1 MSNDVSLIKKS
12 IVLIIL
18 LILVG
23 GMSVSLIAIYSASQ
37 EISKLQQ
44 QVSML
49 QNQMNSVHQNVV
61 NQNVTYILGKNYSLS
76 QLYDKIKDSV
86 VVISGTVLSNQ
97 FIFQVYYQVQG
108 SGFVYNYNGR
118 NVIITNYHVVQNAV
132 NLTVTFIDGDAYSA
146 SVLGYDPYAD
156 LAVLSINAPLYKYK
170 PLTVVNSSSLKVG
183 DTVIAVG
190 NPYGLA
196 GSMSVGIVSALG
208 RTISEQTAGSFP
220 IANVI
225 QITVPI
231 NPGNSGG
238 PLLNLDGQ
246 VVGITTAIVAG
257 SQGIGF
263 AIPSNTILREIGD
276 LITKGYYNEHP
287 WLGISGIDMSYD
299 IAKVMNVNVTYGV
312 LIVQVISDS
321 PAFQAGLH
329 GGNKQIRLYGTSL
342 TIGGDIIIAING
354 IRIRNNDD
362 LASYLEEHTRPN
374 QIVDLTV
381 IRNGQ
386 KMIIQV
392 KLGSRPSTANV
403 AYSV

>member
-1 MSNDVSLIKKS
+1 MSNNVSLFKRS

-18 LILVG
+18 LILIG
-23 GMSVSLIAIYSASQ
+23 GISVSLITIYSASQ

-49 QNQMNSVHQNVV
+49 QSQINNIHQNFV

-86 VVISGTVLSNQ
+86 VVVSGTVLSNQ

-108 SGFVYNYNGR
+108 SGFVYNYNGH

-132 NLTVTFIDGDAYSA
+132 NLTVTFIDGDAYPA

-208 RTISEQTAGSFP
+208 RTISEQTAGGFP

-276 LITKGYYNEHP
+276 LIAKGYYNEHP
-287 WLGISGIDMSYD
+287 WLGISGVDMSYD
-299 IAKVMNVNVTYGV
+299 IAKVMKVNVTYGV
-312 LIVQVISDS
+312 LVVQVISGS

-329 GGNKQIRLYGTSL
+329 GGNKQVRLYGTSL

-354 IRIRNNDD
+354 VRIRNNDD

-374 QIVDLTV
+374 QIVDLTI
-381 IRNGQ
+381 IRNSQ

-392 KLGSRPSTANV
+392 KLGSRPSAANV

>member
-1 MSNDVSLIKKS
+1 MPNNVSLIKKS
-12 IVLIIL
+12 VVLIIL
-18 LILVG
+18 LILIG
-23 GMSVSLIAIYSASQ
+23 GIGASLITLYSASQ
-37 EISKLQQ
+37 EINKLQQ
-44 QVSML
+44 QVSVL
-49 QNQMNSVHQNVV
+49 QSQINNVHQSVI
-61 NQNVTYILGKNYSLS
+61 NQNITYILGNNYSLS
-76 QLYDKIKDSV
+76 QLYDTIKDSV

-108 SGFVYNYNGR
+108 SGFVYNYNDC

-132 NLTVTFIDGDAYSA
+132 NLTVTFINGDAYPA
-146 SVLGYDPYAD
+146 TVLGYDPYAD
-156 LAVLSINAPLYKYK
+156 LAVLSINAPPYKYK
-170 PLTVVNSSSLKVG
+170 SLTIVNSSSLKVG

-196 GSMSVGIVSALG
+196 GSMSVGIISALG
-208 RTISEQTAGSFP
+208 RTISEQTTGGFP

-238 PLLNLDGQ
+238 PLLNLEGQ

-276 LITKGYYNEHP
+276 LITKGYYDEHP
-287 WLGISGIDMSYD
+287 WLGISGVDMSYD
-299 IAKVMNVNVTYGV
+299 IARMMNVNVTYGV
-312 LIVQVISDS
+312 LVVQVISGS

-329 GGNKQIRLYGTSL
+329 GGNKQIRLYGASL
-342 TIGGDIIIAING
+342 TIGGDIIIGING

-362 LASYLEEHTRPN
+362 LASYLEEHTKPN
-374 QIVDLTV
+374 QTVDLTI
-381 IRNGQ
+381 IRNNQ
-386 KMIIQV
+386 KMIIPV
-392 KLGSRPSTANV
+392 KLSSRPSATNV
-403 AYSV
+403 AYST